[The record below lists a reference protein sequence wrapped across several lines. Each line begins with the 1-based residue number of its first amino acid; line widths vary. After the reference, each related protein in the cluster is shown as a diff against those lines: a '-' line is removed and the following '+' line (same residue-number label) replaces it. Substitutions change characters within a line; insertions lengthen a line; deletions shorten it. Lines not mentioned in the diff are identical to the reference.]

1 MSLYKSSFKGYGCP
15 YTNPALRVTDI
26 PINPET
32 KPRLGGLDRLD
43 LLSLPYLRLYKLV
56 ALTTGLSPGK
66 IRSKLL
72 CSLSGF

>member
-15 YTNPALRVTDI
+15 YTNLALRVTDI

-43 LLSLPYLRLYKLV
+43 LLSLYKEEGLKVGNKSIGILRVNIKTKLISNP
-56 ALTTGLSPGK
+56 LKG
-66 IRSKLL
+66 
-72 CSLSGF
+72 